1 MHNTAVL
8 VIPDIAMSHVK
19 LIVAHQPFSE
29 SHADSLAKLRDS
41 NSVVVY
47 KLVLLLCWAV
57 VVPDWRHRRIK
68 MSDYF
73 YITCKKNGKVLDC
86 DSPNRPTL
94 LTALVTR
101 RRERRYDTQ
110 LWKWDCHGRLVN
122 KAGNNLVADIKKKNK
137 ASGTPVI
144 LWSPTENSNQVW
156 RVEGDVIKSGLND
169 LAISGRDFR
178 VVMASEPIPE
188 GGRWE
193 FVPEQLWKEYEV
205 VLEGKNPVK
214 EAEFLR
220 KVAEEYIKVITGYE
234 IHEYEKAIPKAIGDI
249 HECAD
254 ELNKVAKNT
263 GIARITGGAVG
274 IAGGAAFFGGL
285 ILAPFTAGASL
296 ALTVGGVAAGVTGG
310 LTTVGTGIAKT
321 VLDKE
326 NARKLTNSSR
336 PLLNATMCL
345 HGFLCRYIEKL
356 EAADKYLKTEEGK
369 DFLEREGTHAK
380 LKVIN
385 IVAAY
390 AHALGGVKIGV
401 TLGSVAPRAIVGLSG
416 ATKLAA
422 AAGSV
427 GARALSGSLAA
438 IGMVIGVWDVV
449 GGVWDMKDGEGA
461 AIEFRKAAENLE
473 KESGELIKLFKQ
485 LSTIGMKDSK
495 ELSTTT
501 DKSISYRD

>member
-1 MHNTAVL
+1 MIHHLKSYRNSL
-8 VIPDIAMSHVK
+8 VITIDFITV
-19 LIVAHQPFSE
+19 IV
-29 SHADSLAKLRDS
+29 
-41 NSVVVY
+41 NSF
-47 KLVLLLCWAV
+47 LLCWAV
-57 VVPDWRHRRIK
+57 VVPDWRHGRIK

-73 YITCKKNGKVLDC
+73 YITCKKDGKVLDC

-101 RRERRYDTQ
+101 GRDKGNKTQ
-110 LWKWDCHGRLVN
+110 LWKWDCDGRLVN
-122 KAGNNLVADIKKKNK
+122 KADNKLVADIKEQNK
-137 ASGTPVI
+137 YPGAPVI

-169 LAISGRDFR
+169 LAISGRDFG
-178 VVMASEPIPE
+178 VVMDSEPISA
-188 GGRWE
+188 GQRWE
-193 FVPEQLWKEYEV
+193 FVPEDLWKEYEV
-205 VLEGKNPVK
+205 VLEDKNPVK

-220 KVAEEYIKVITGYE
+220 KVAEGYIKVITGYE
-234 IHEYEKAIPKAIGDI
+234 IHEYEKAIPKAIRDI

-274 IAGGAAFFGGL
+274 IAGGAAFVGGL

-345 HGFLCRYIEKL
+345 HGFLTRYIEKL
-356 EAADKYLKTEEGK
+356 EAAHKYLETKEGK
-369 DFLEREGTHAK
+369 DFLAREETHAE
-380 LKVIN
+380 LKVIK

-401 TLGSVAPRAIVGLSG
+401 TLGSVAPRAIVGLGG
-416 ATKLAA
+416 ATKIAA

-427 GARALSGSLAA
+427 GARTLSGSLAA
-438 IGMVIGVWDVV
+438 IGMLIGVWDVV
-449 GGVWDMKDGEGA
+449 GGVLDMKGGEDT

-473 KESGELIKLFKQ
+473 KESAELIKLFKQ
-485 LSTIGMKDSK
+485 LSTTGMKGSK
-495 ELSTTT
+495 KLSSAVEE
-501 DKSISYRD
+501 SISYRD